1 MKHPVDQLV
10 RHTNSA
16 VDIRTVFGQ
25 IGTFWLQLSW
35 PDPETSYVFV
45 NRMLD
50 DVCKSAI
57 FYAEKMCARAAGN
70 LRPEEEDDLTEK
82 VFKIFLFMGGSPD
95 LVVKVGNS

>member
-1 MKHPVDQLV
+1 
-10 RHTNSA
+10 
-16 VDIRTVFGQ
+16 
-25 IGTFWLQLSW
+25 
-35 PDPETSYVFV
+35 
-45 NRMLD
+45 MLD